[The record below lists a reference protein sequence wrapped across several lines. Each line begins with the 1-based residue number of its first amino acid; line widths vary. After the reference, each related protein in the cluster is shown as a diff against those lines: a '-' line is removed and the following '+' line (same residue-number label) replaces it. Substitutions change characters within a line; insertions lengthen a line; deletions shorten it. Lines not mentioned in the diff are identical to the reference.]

1 MELCQPQ
8 TVQNNTLVFRN
19 YATST
24 GHRGGGSSYP
34 EEQVSLH
41 VSILPRRSHSPRDQV
56 RHNLGGYWEGGCRGD
71 SKAQLIGIRLIKE
84 QIILGGPALIRRDL

>member
-41 VSILPRRSHSPRDQV
+41 VSILLRRSHSPRDQV
-56 RHNLGGYWEGGCRGD
+56 RHNLGATGKGAAEVIQRP
-71 SKAQLIGIRLIKE
+71 SLL
-84 QIILGGPALIRRDL
+84 ALD